1 MATPKTI
8 LLKGDGLF
16 KEALAGGAITP
27 GHLIVR
33 NSSDVFVVGPAAAKN
48 AYPMFALEDE
58 AQGKDITD
66 AYAPGEIVNAVIPQT
81 GSEIY
86 ALVAASAAAIVIG
99 DELESAGDGTVR
111 KAATTA
117 VAQDNIRRI
126 VARAIEAVNNS
137 ANAVSAVRI
146 KIEIV

>member
-33 NSSDVFVVGPAAAKN
+33 NSSNAFVVGPAATKN

-66 AYAPGEIVNAVIPQT
+66 AYASGEIVNAVIPQT

-86 ALVAASAAAIVIG
+86 ALVAASAGAIVIG

-126 VARAIEAVNNS
+126 VARAIEAVDNS